1 MYTSKYI
8 VFDLWPHLSRVQ
20 KTCVSR
26 LVGQCVR
33 RRFCNWWWQVG
44 RCNLCNGLR
53 HGPRIATGD
62 WCAGYGGAPERGI
75 GRGKKGR
82 NEAEEAKQEKGKAI
96 SSAILLRP
104 LPPPPPHPASTSHG
118 WTDRGP
124 DKRTDEDRERD
135 SDGRRERRRQ
145 SSVVLLMEERSKP
158 LYEAVYCEYY
168 QCMRGTTVQTNGKR

>member
-62 WCAGYGGAPERGI
+62 WCAGYGGAPERGRQREE
-75 GRGKKGR
+75 GEEWSGGGETGKGEG
-82 NEAEEAKQEKGKAI
+82 NLVGY
-96 SSAILLRP
+96 SSS
-104 LPPPPPHPASTSHG
+104 STSSSPSSSRKHIA
-118 WTDRGP
+118 RMNRQ
-124 DKRTDEDRERD
+124 RTRQT
-135 SDGRRERRRQ
+135 DGRRQRERLGRTKRETEAIFGCFANGGTLEAIIW
-145 SSVVLLMEERSKP
+145 SGLLRILSVYAGNYSP
-158 LYEAVYCEYY
+158 D
-168 QCMRGTTVQTNGKR
+168 